1 LLHRILVAKSL
12 AVALLTNLMSYSSL
26 DPEGYPGTQEFQDWE
41 EEYSRRMWLDRL
53 AYMEEVDELNI
64 SYPYN

>member
-1 LLHRILVAKSL
+1 
-12 AVALLTNLMSYSSL
+12 MSYSSL

-53 AYMEEVDELNI
+53 AYMEEVDEMNLM
-64 SYPYN
+64 YPYN